1 MVRSASRS
9 MFTRLVGVL
18 LSFGLV
24 APACADTYTQTK
36 YPIMLVH
43 GLFGFDSLLGIYDYW
58 YGIPSALRSGGAT
71 VYAASVA
78 ATNDSTQRGEQ
89 LIHDLDTLNALH
101 GKTRYNLIGHS
112 QGGPT
117 SRYVASVRPDL
128 VASVTTV
135 GSPHAG
141 SPVADAIGAALN
153 SNNPFTPAV
162 AAVVDAFGA
171 VIGFLSGN
179 FSDPQNSL
187 GALSANSTAG
197 STAFNAL
204 HPEGL
209 PPASNPCGAGAASVN
224 GINYYS
230 MSGTSVATNFLD
242 VSDPLLIATSVFFWG
257 SANDGL
263 AGRCSSH
270 LGVVLKDNYGW
281 NHLDEVNQIFGLRGL
296 FSADPASVLRAQANR
311 LKTAGL

>member
-1 MVRSASRS
+1 M
-9 MFTRLVGVL
+9 TRLVGVL
-18 LSFGLV
+18 LSLGLV

-101 GKTRYNLIGHS
+101 GTTRYNLIGHS

-135 GSPHAG
+135 GSPHTG
-141 SPVADAIGAALN
+141 SPVADAVGAVLN
-153 SNNPFTPAV
+153 SHNPLTPAV
-162 AAVVDAFGA
+162 TSVVSAFGSL
-171 VIGFLSGN
+171 IGFLSGN
-179 FSDPQNSL
+179 TEDPQNAY
-187 GALSANSTAG
+187 GALTANSTAG
-197 STAFNAL
+197 SIAFNAL

-209 PPASNPCGAGAASVN
+209 PPSNNPCGVGASSVN
-224 GINYYS
+224 GIRYYS
-230 MSGTSVATNFLD
+230 MGGTSVATNILD
-242 VSDPLLIATSVFFWG
+242 PSDATLVATSVFFWF
-257 SANDGL
+257 SPNDGL
-263 AGRCSSH
+263 VGRCASH
-270 LGVVLKDNYGW
+270 LGVVLKDDYGW

-311 LKTAGL
+311 LKSAGL